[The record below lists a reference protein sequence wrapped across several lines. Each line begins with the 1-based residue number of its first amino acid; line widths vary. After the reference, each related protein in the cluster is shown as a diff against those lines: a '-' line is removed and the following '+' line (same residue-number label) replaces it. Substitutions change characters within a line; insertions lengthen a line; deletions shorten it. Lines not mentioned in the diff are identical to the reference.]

1 MKTTTSVDMQAK
13 PWLDGAQPD
22 GSGNPVAAS
31 EPVPAFPRVSGETPR
46 AFSAFMAWFQLGHA
60 RSLAAVADKLG
71 ESPGT
76 VKNW

>member
-1 MKTTTSVDMQAK
+1 MQTK
-13 PWLDGAQPD
+13 PGLDGAQP
-22 GSGNPVAAS
+22 GGNGDQIAVNAPA
-31 EPVPAFPRVSGETPR
+31 PAFPRVSGETPR
-46 AFSAFMAWFQLGHA
+46 AVSAFMAWFQLGHA